1 MHTRFPPQCHPA
13 RHRTGLLGPS
23 RHRLG
28 QRQTDK
34 TPRLHIWSVFVV
46 QLSGSLRLP
55 RTPRRWP
62 ALPLPSHSSLG
73 AGGGGK
79 RGGGRR
85 GRAERREGRARQSAG
100 PPNLTPAQ
108 ECVTRAARSGA
119 SSSSRAS
126 GGSVCAG
133 LPLCQTPPSRH
144 RLRSGSE
151 AGGGKGHGLSHRQP
165 CLLPLPS
172 LGPGTRVPTPV
183 GGLWSHDSLGEGDG
197 ETPLQSETTPDST
210 YSQCIHGY

>member
-1 MHTRFPPQCHPA
+1 MSDFWPQTCYVSTRPEPCGKVLPTARVCACFPPRCHPA

-23 RHRLG
+23 QHRLG

-34 TPRLHIWSVFVV
+34 MPRLHIWSVFVV

-55 RTPRRWP
+55 QTPRRRP
-62 ALPLPSHSSLG
+62 VLPLSSHSSLG
-73 AGGGGK
+73 AGGDGK

-85 GRAERREGRARQSAG
+85 GRAGRREGRTRQPAG

-108 ECVTRAARSGA
+108 ECVTRAAQSGA

-133 LPLCQTPPSRH
+133 LPLRQTPPSRH
-144 RLRSGSE
+144 RPRSGSE
-151 AGGGKGHGLSHRQP
+151 AGGGGGTVCVTTSGAFFLCPPSTP
-165 CLLPLPS
+165 APGCLPL
-172 LGPGTRVPTPV
+172 
-183 GGLWSHDSLGEGDG
+183 
-197 ETPLQSETTPDST
+197 
-210 YSQCIHGY
+210 